1 MAIGFRS
8 TPPSTN
14 RQARASAAWRAGI
27 SVAGFRAATRRP
39 GAGRARSGAHFSD
52 WRVPAGRFVPC
63 RLRTSSSLY
72 PIFVDAL
79 NSRCVGAGIAVGGSM
94 RTLSRRRRCGP
105 LRFDAIDAVKHDSQ
119 HDRGGER
126 EERNRCCS
134 AESSWIQ
141 RSHVHPLAG
150 ALTQQFAFAK
160 SVSAFSGLSRQKSGP
175 RREAAPVR
183 RVCAT
188 AGWVLATAAASSRAP

>member
-1 MAIGFRS
+1 
-8 TPPSTN
+8 
-14 RQARASAAWRAGI
+14 
-27 SVAGFRAATRRP
+27 
-39 GAGRARSGAHFSD
+39 
-52 WRVPAGRFVPC
+52 VPAGRFVPC

-79 NSRCVGAGIAVGGSM
+79 NSRCVGAGITVGGSM
-94 RTLSRRRRCGP
+94 RILTRRCRCGP

-119 HDRGGER
+119 HDRGAER

-134 AESSWIQ
+134 AESAWIQ

-175 RREAAPVR
+175 RREAGASRVR
-183 RVCAT
+183 YGRLGACDGGGVKPGTVRGAAGDVGCGGVASFDAT
-188 AGWVLATAAASSRAP
+188 RLGSCPTPKAKARTIGTQRRQSTPSSC

>member
-1 MAIGFRS
+1 
-8 TPPSTN
+8 
-14 RQARASAAWRAGI
+14 
-27 SVAGFRAATRRP
+27 
-39 GAGRARSGAHFSD
+39 
-52 WRVPAGRFVPC
+52 
-63 RLRTSSSLY
+63 
-72 PIFVDAL
+72 
-79 NSRCVGAGIAVGGSM
+79 M

-126 EERNRCCS
+126 EERNRGCS
-134 AESSWIQ
+134 AESAWIQ

-175 RREAAPVR
+175 RRGGRSNASRVRYGRLGACDGGGVKPGTVRGAAGDVAWGGVALFDATRLGSCPTPKAKARTMTRNTAPAIHPQLVLVR
-183 RVCAT
+183 S
-188 AGWVLATAAASSRAP
+188 AGSYPLFPNIGSFGSR